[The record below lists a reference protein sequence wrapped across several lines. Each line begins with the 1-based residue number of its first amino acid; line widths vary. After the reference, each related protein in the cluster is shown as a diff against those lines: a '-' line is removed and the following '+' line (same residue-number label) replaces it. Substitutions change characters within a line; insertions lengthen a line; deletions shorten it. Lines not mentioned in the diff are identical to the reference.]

1 MPAANREEWLQQMVG
16 LLRPYFEKQVGKKI
30 PEKVHVSCGFPSRK
44 ALVRKS
50 VFVGQCFSTRM
61 SQAGYNEVF
70 VSPLKA
76 NELEV
81 AAILVHELI
90 HAVDDCVNHHKGPF
104 IEMAKKAGLV
114 RPWTCSVPGDAL
126 QGVLKEMI
134 DTVGPYPH
142 SEINRNAFDD
152 VKKQGTRLIKVVCPD
167 AGCGV
172 VVRMTRK
179 YIDDDKIPTCACGTK
194 MEAA

>member
-1 MPAANREEWLQQMVG
+1 MVG
-16 LLRPYFEKQVGKKI
+16 LLRPYFENQVEKKL

-44 ALVRKS
+44 ALVRKA
-50 VFVGQCFSTRM
+50 VFVGQCFPTRM
-61 SQAGYNEVF
+61 SGAGYNEVF
-70 VSPLKA
+70 ISPLKA

-90 HAVDDCVNHHKGPF
+90 HAVDDCVNQHKRPF
-104 IEMAKKAGLV
+104 IEMAKRAGLV

-126 QGVLKEMI
+126 QGVLNEMI
-134 DTVGPYPH
+134 EKLGAYPH

-152 VKKQGTRLIKVVCPD
+152 LKKQGTRLIKVVCPEAD
-167 AGCGV
+167 CGV
-172 VVRMTRK
+172 VCRMTKK
-179 YIDDDKIPTCACGTK
+179 YIETGRIPTCACGTK